1 MRLSTL
7 CILCTRRVSSERECN
22 AILTSILAATCS
34 RESDSASR
42 SKRLLV
48 AQKGEETSPNHVRIV
63 RVEAS
68 GSFRRFFPGEAS
80 AEAPKFSFYY
90 T

>member
-1 MRLSTL
+1 MQCDLDFDT
-7 CILCTRRVSSERECN
+7 CC
-22 AILTSILAATCS
+22 ACS

-48 AQKGEETSPNHVRIV
+48 AHGEETGPNRVRIV

-68 GSFRRFFPGEAS
+68 GSFRRFFPVEAS